1 MTAKI
6 SKWGNSQGLRVPKDI
21 MDTLNLNIGDNV
33 DIKIE
38 NGKVIIEAIK
48 KDRPK
53 YDLNELISQV
63 PNNYKANEE
72 FTEKIGKEE
81 W

>member
-33 DIKIE
+33 NIKIE

-53 YDLNELISQV
+53 YNLDELVSQV

-72 FTEKIGKEE
+72 FTEKMGKEE